1 MKWSSSAMPG
11 RRVVITGMSV
21 ITPLGCDVEQVWD
34 AVCEGK
40 SGIREITLF
49 DSSIFKIHFGGQVD
63 DFGVE
68 RYLEVREQRRL
79 DRFSQFAIVASE
91 KAVEDSGIDF
101 TKEDPV
107 RCGVIMGSGVGGL
120 KEFEEATKQLFK
132 DPNKLSP
139 HMITRM
145 MANAAS
151 GHLSIRH
158 GLQGPISAVATA
170 CASSANAIGDA
181 YRTIQQDE
189 ADVMVTGGSEAALT
203 PLGLGGFLAMR
214 ALSQRTGDPATAS
227 RPFDRD
233 REGFVLS
240 EGAGV
245 LVLEEYEHARA
256 RGARIYAEVLGYGST
271 SDGIHIAAPD
281 PEGRGAS
288 RAMRRALADAKLD
301 PADIDY
307 VNAHGTGTELGDK
320 AETRAI
326 KSVFNEHAQHVP
338 VSSTKSELGH
348 LLGAS
353 GGVELVFTSLAIH
366 RGVMPPTINLDEPD
380 PDCDLDYLPYQ
391 AREEKVRFAMS
402 NSFGFGGHN
411 ASLVVGSVGA
421 QRRAA

>member
-1 MKWSSSAMPG
+1 MPG
-11 RRVVITGMSV
+11 RRVVITGMAV
-21 ITPLGCDVEQVWD
+21 VTPLGSDVNQVWD
-34 AVCEGK
+34 SVCEGK

-49 DSSIFKIHFGGQVD
+49 DSSPFKIHFGGQVD
-63 DFGVE
+63 DFDADQ
-68 RYLEVREQRRL
+68 YLDFREQRRL
-79 DRFSQFAIVASE
+79 DRFSQFAVVASSR
-91 KAVEDSGIDF
+91 AVEDSGIDF
-101 TKEDPV
+101 SKEDPF
-107 RCGVIMGSGVGGL
+107 RGGVVMGSGVGGL

-132 DPNKLSP
+132 DPSKLSP

-145 MANAAS
+145 MVNAAA

-181 YRTIQQDE
+181 FRAIQQDE
-189 ADVMVTGGSEAALT
+189 ADVMISGGSEAALT

-214 ALSQRTGDPATAS
+214 ALSQRPGDPATAS
-227 RPFDRD
+227 RPFDKD

-256 RGARIYAEVLGYGST
+256 RGARIYAELLGYGST
-271 SDGIHIAAPD
+271 SDGVHIAAPD

-288 RAMRRALADAKLD
+288 RAMRRALADAQLD
-301 PADIDY
+301 PTEIGY
-307 VNAHGTGTELGDK
+307 VNAHGTGTDLGDK

-326 KSVFNEHAQHVP
+326 KTVFGNHSQQMP
-338 VSSTKSELGH
+338 VSSTKSEIGH

-353 GGVELVFTSLAIH
+353 GGVEMVFTSLAIH

-380 PDCDLDYLPYQ
+380 PECDLDYLPHE
-391 AREEKVRFAMS
+391 AREKTVKFAMS

-411 ASLVVGSVGA
+411 ASLVIGAVGA

>member
-1 MKWSSSAMPG
+1 MPG
-11 RRVVITGMSV
+11 RRVVITGMAV
-21 ITPLGCDVEQVWD
+21 ITPLGPDMNQVWD
-34 AVCEGK
+34 SVCEGK

-49 DSSIFKIHFGGQVD
+49 DSTPFKIHFGGQVE
-63 DFGVE
+63 DFE
-68 RYLEVREQRRL
+68 AEKYLDHREQRRL
-79 DRFSQFAIVASE
+79 DRFSQFAVVASSR
-91 KAVEDSGIDF
+91 AVEDSGIDF
-101 TKEDPV
+101 SKEDPV

-132 DPNKLSP
+132 DPGKLSP

-145 MANAAS
+145 MVNAAS

-170 CASSANAIGDA
+170 CASSANAIGDSFRA
-181 YRTIQQDE
+181 IQQDE
-189 ADVMVTGGSEAALT
+189 ADVMISGGSEAALT

-214 ALSQRTGDPATAS
+214 ALSQRSGDPATAS

-245 LVLEEYEHARA
+245 LILEEYEHARA
-256 RGARIYAEVLGYGST
+256 RGARIYAELLGYGST
-271 SDGIHIAAPD
+271 SDGVHIAAPD
-281 PEGRGAS
+281 PQGRGAS
-288 RAMRRALADAKLD
+288 RAMRRALSDAQLD
-301 PADIDY
+301 PSDIDY
-307 VNAHGTGTELGDK
+307 VNAHGTGTELGDR
-320 AETRAI
+320 AETKAI
-326 KSVFNEHAQHVP
+326 KNVFGNHAEQMP

-380 PDCDLDYLPYQ
+380 PECDLDYLPHQ
-391 AREEKVRFAMS
+391 AREDKVRFAMS

-411 ASLVVGSVGA
+411 ASLVVGAVGA
-421 QRRAA
+421 QKRAA